1 MSKKDRQHT
10 PAEQKR
16 KEDFE
21 IICEAMEKKGYSKFL
36 QRNIFIPLNS
46 E

>member
-1 MSKKDRQHT
+1 MSKKDRQLT

-16 KEDFE
+16 KVDFE
-21 IICEAMEKKGYSKFL
+21 IICEAME
-36 QRNIFIPLNS
+36 IIPLNS